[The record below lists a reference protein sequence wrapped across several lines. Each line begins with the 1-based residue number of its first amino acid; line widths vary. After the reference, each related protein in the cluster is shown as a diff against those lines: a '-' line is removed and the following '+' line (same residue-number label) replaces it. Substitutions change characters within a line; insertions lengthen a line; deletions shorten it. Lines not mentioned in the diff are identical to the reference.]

1 MKIVL
6 MQDVKALGRKGE
18 IKDVADGYA
27 RNFLIPKGLAVPA
40 TEGNLRALE
49 QERVLKERHEIQ
61 EEAEARAIAARLEGL
76 HLVVRAKAGESGRLF
91 GSITGKDVAEAIR
104 RQTQIELDRK
114 KIDLPEGLKKLGRYQ
129 IPIRL
134 YRGVS
139 VEIEVEVVPED

>member
-49 QERVLKERHEIQ
+49 QARALKERHEIQ

>member
-1 MKIVL
+1 